1 MERHENSLLRQA
13 NDKLRAEN
21 MSIREAMRNPMC
33 SSCGG
38 PAIISEISL
47 EEQHLRIENTRLKD
61 ELDRVYTL
69 AGKFLGRPITSLP
82 NSSLEIGFVGLNNSL
97 PSTLPLGQD
106 FGMVSMSPPSITRGT
121 NMVTNTNSNGFDRSM
136 ERSMFLEL
144 ALAAMDE
151 LVKMAQTN
159 EPLWIRNVESGNE
172 IFNHEEYT
180 RIISTPCIGL
190 KPNGFVSEASR
201 ESGVVIINSLALVE
215 TLMDSVS
222 LFQLLHS
229 IFSNFSS

>member
-1 MERHENSLLRQA
+1 
-13 NDKLRAEN
+13 
-21 MSIREAMRNPMC
+21 MC
-33 SSCGG
+33 SNCGG

-47 EEQHLRIENTRLKD
+47 EEQHLRVENARLKD
-61 ELDRVYTL
+61 ELDRVCTL
-69 AGKFLGRPITSLP
+69 AGKFLGRPITSIP
-82 NSSLEIGFVGLNNSL
+82 NSSLEIGFVGLNNSTL
-97 PSTLPLGQD
+97 PSTVPLGQD

-121 NMVTNTNSNGFDRSM
+121 NMVTNSSSNGFDRSM

-159 EPLWIRNVESGNE
+159 EPLWIRNVESGKE
-172 IFNHEEYT
+172 ILNHDEYT

-222 LFQLLHS
+222 SFQLLHS
-229 IFSNFSS
+229 IFSNFFSSPFNYSWLRMIFLFFILHG